1 VIGMAKLF
9 CDPATSFGAA
19 VGKPPDDMASFD
31 IDLKESS
38 IESKSMRLIKLE
50 RQLEDLHAAY
60 DITHIGIE
68 ESRFLKFADA
78 AFWHGAIVGQILVFA
93 ERHGI
98 PVETVAATTLKKFFT
113 GSGSASKTQMMDECE
128 KRTGV
133 RPVSHN
139 EADAIAGLYWMWA
152 QESSALRE
160 AAE

>member
-1 VIGMAKLF
+1 MAKMF
-9 CDPATSFGAA
+9 CDPATSLGVA
-19 VGKPPDDMASFD
+19 VGKPPDDIASFD
-31 IDLKESS
+31 FNLKEGS
-38 IESKSMRLIKLE
+38 IESKSMRLVKLK
-50 RQLEDLHAAY
+50 RYLESLLLGY

-93 ERHGI
+93 DSHGI
-98 PVETVAATTLKKFFT
+98 PVETVPATTLKKFFT
-113 GSGSASKTQMMDECE
+113 GSGSASKVQMMDECE
-128 KRTGV
+128 RRTGV

-152 QESSALRE
+152 QEPVELKE